1 MKKKRKRRGSNKMAK
16 RPAYSQLC
24 KAIEAGHFV
33 FTGELEPKKILDL
46 SEIIDSA
53 KEMKK
58 TKRIVAANVTDGPQ
72 GDAYMSSLVPS
83 YLIQEK
89 AGIEAVWQMTV
100 RDRNRVALF
109 GDVIAGAVLGLKNVL
124 TLTGDHSAL
133 GDHKKTR
140 PVYDI
145 DSTQFCEMLSK
156 MIDDGTDYEG
166 NEIVGGKI
174 EINFGCVANPNAVEP
189 YLEPEILKVGRK
201 VEVGVDFIQTQTA
214 FDIDQAK
221 YFLKELERFNVPVL
235 LGLFPLKSH
244 GIAWY
249 FDNYIPGVSVPKDLL
264 AALKKAEKDNKGN
277 KQGKYAAIDKINIE
291 FFKPFIAE
299 IKKTTKTAGIHC
311 MAVEYE
317 RLFGPLLGDYPEYVK

>member
-1 MKKKRKRRGSNKMAK
+1 MAK
-16 RPAYSQLC
+16 RKAYSQLC

-46 SEIIDSA
+46 SEIIHSA

-72 GDAYMSSLVPS
+72 GDAYMASLVPS
-83 YLIQEK
+83 YKIQEE
-89 AGIEAVWQMTV
+89 AGIEAVWQVTV

-109 GDVIAGAVLGLKNVL
+109 GDVVAGAVLGLKNIL
-124 TLTGDHSAL
+124 TLTGDHTAL
-133 GDHKKTR
+133 GDHKKAR
-140 PVYDI
+140 AVYDI
-145 DSTQFCEMLSK
+145 DSTQFCEMLSI
-156 MIDDGTDYEG
+156 MIDEGTDYEG
-166 NEIVGGKI
+166 NELKGGKI
-174 EINFGCVANPNAVEP
+174 EMNYGCVANPNSNP
-189 YLEPEILKVGRK
+189 REPEILKVGRK
-201 VEVGVDFIQTQTA
+201 VDRGVDFIQTQTA
-214 FDIDQAK
+214 FDIDDAK
-221 YFLKELERFNVPVL
+221 DFLKDLEQYNVPVL

-264 AALKKAEKDNKGN
+264 KALKKAEKDNKGN
-277 KQGKYAAIDKINIE
+277 KPGKYAAIDKINID

-299 IKKTTKTAGIHC
+299 IKKSTKAAGIHC

-317 RLFGPLLGDYPEYVK
+317 RLFAPLLGEYPEYVK

>member
-1 MKKKRKRRGSNKMAK
+1 MAK
-16 RPAYSQLC
+16 RKAYSQLC

-46 SEIIDSA
+46 SEIIHSA

-83 YLIQEK
+83 YKVQEE
-89 AGIEAVWQMTV
+89 AGIEAVWQVTV

-109 GDVIAGAVLGLKNVL
+109 GDVIAGAILGIKNIL
-124 TLTGDHSAL
+124 TLTGDHTAL
-133 GDHKKTR
+133 GDHKKGR
-140 PVYDI
+140 AVYDI
-145 DSTQFCEMLSK
+145 DSTQFCEMLSI
-156 MIDDGTDYEG
+156 MIDEGTDYEG
-166 NEIVGGKI
+166 NELKGGKI
-174 EINFGCVANPNAVEP
+174 EMNFGCVANPNSNP
-189 YLEPEILKVGRK
+189 REPEILKVGRK
-201 VEVGVDFIQTQTA
+201 VDRGVDFIQTQTA
-214 FDIDQAK
+214 FDIDDAK
-221 YFLKELERFNVPVL
+221 DFLKDLEQYNVPVL

-264 AALKKAEKDNKGN
+264 KALKKAEKDNKGN
-277 KQGKYAAIDKINIE
+277 KPGKYAAIDKINID

-299 IKKTTKTAGIHC
+299 IKKSTKAAGIHC

-317 RLFGPLLGDYPEYVK
+317 RLFAPLLGEYPEYVK